1 MEINNILELIRS
13 VSLFRKNYSTFI
25 GKNLVDLNITNSE
38 FSYLK
43 EIINR
48 NGIAQDEVIKNL
60 SIDKA
65 AATRIAQSLEKKD
78 LIKRVRNENNKR
90 FFNVYLT
97 EKGEEYIDITYR
109 LLNDFYNTSFENE
122 DNSKFTELKD
132 ILKEINKNF
141 I

>member
-97 EKGEEYIDITYR
+97 EKGEEYIDITYK